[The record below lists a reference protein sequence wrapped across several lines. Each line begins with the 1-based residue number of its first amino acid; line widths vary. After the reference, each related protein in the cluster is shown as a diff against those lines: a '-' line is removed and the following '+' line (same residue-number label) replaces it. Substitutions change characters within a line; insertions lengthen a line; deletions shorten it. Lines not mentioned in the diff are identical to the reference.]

1 MHQANDQQT
10 TIMTTSGAPIGLD
23 VLARVRRALAASA
36 CELERALA
44 ELRPDDRRRQRAL
57 DRWFAGFA
65 DQLRRHHD
73 LVDTMIAPA
82 LGGRG
87 ALDQRALDTLA
98 ADHAWVDELL
108 GDLGDALG
116 VLSFGFG
123 DEQTWIRTSID
134 LAMALKQAL
143 DGQLAREQR
152 LLAPLVERNMTP
164 AEQDVLRY
172 ESMRRV
178 AGGPVRF
185 SLGWLYSHVDPE
197 ERQELSSYAPA
208 ARRLIWRSQRGA
220 YARSTTAALG

>member
-1 MHQANDQQT
+1 
-10 TIMTTSGAPIGLD
+10 
-23 VLARVRRALAASA
+23 
-36 CELERALA
+36 
-44 ELRPDDRRRQRAL
+44 
-57 DRWFAGFA
+57 
-65 DQLRRHHD
+65 
-73 LVDTMIAPA
+73 MIAPA

-116 VLSFGFG
+116 VLSFGLG

-152 LLAPLVERNMTP
+152 LLAPLVERHMTP

-172 ESMRRV
+172 EAMRRV

-185 SLGWLYSHVDPE
+185 SLGWLYSHVRPGG
-197 ERQELSSYAPA
+197 APGAVVVRAGHPPSHLAVA
-208 ARRLIWRSQRGA
+208 AWRLRPFDHRRPRLTRPTAFVHRASVTRPSAHKRGLVGEPLRIGA
-220 YARSTTAALG
+220 PSLG